1 MNNLPPPK
9 SVIKTGAGADLAFAV
24 VLLASYFAMF
34 SSLSTASPLEITL
47 MIILGIAYIAIG
59 IYGYGFCARSNS
71 FVLHMAYF
79 AAQIPLG
86 GWIVYLSKSSGFN
99 ALILLPL
106 AGHSA
111 MLLSQRWML
120 VANLAVLATYVITAG
135 QFLNG
140 WAGALNTLPTFLAG
154 QVFVVVF
161 VQMAL
166 DEEKARQESERLT
179 NELELVNQ
187 RLREYALQVEELAI
201 AKERNRLARE
211 IHDGLGH
218 SLTTIYMQIQ
228 AARAVIT
235 RNPAKAQEMMT
246 TAQNQTQEALVDVR
260 ASVAALR
267 TGQEDGLP
275 LPEKIRRL
283 VERESMAASG
293 LEFTLHG
300 EPCPL
305 SPQAELTVFRAA
317 QEGINNALKHA
328 QATSIRIRLDYS
340 QPERVKLTIQD
351 NGIGTNHFDGGFGLI
366 GLKERAILLDGDFRV
381 TSAHGEGFTL
391 EVEVPV

>member
-34 SSLSTASPLEITL
+34 SSLPTASPLEITL
-47 MIILGIAYIAIG
+47 MILLGIAYIATG
-59 IYGYGFCARSNS
+59 IYGYGYCARSNS
-71 FVLHMAYF
+71 LALHLAYF
-79 AAQIPLG
+79 AVQIPLG

-120 VANLAVLATYVITAG
+120 AANLAVLGTYIITAG
-135 QFLNG
+135 QFLDG
-140 WAGALNTLPTFLAG
+140 WGGVFNTLPTFLAG
-154 QVFVVVF
+154 QIFVIVF

-166 DEEKARQESERLT
+166 NEEKARQEVERLAS
-179 NELELVNQ
+179 ELALANQ

-218 SLTTIYMQIQ
+218 YLTTIHMQIQ
-228 AARAVIT
+228 AARAVIG
-235 RNPAKAQEMMT
+235 RNPVKAQEMLA
-246 TAQNQTQEALVDVR
+246 TAQTQTQEALVDVR

-267 TGQEDGLP
+267 VGQEDGLP
-275 LPEKIRRL
+275 LPEKIHKL
-283 VERESMAASG
+283 IEREG
-293 LEFTLHG
+293 LAPTGLAFTLSG

-305 SPQAELTVFRAA
+305 SPPAELTLFRAA

-328 QATSIRIRLDYS
+328 RASSIHILLDYS
-340 QPERVKLTIQD
+340 QPGWVKLTIQD
-351 NGIGTNHFDGGFGLI
+351 NGVGTDSFEGGFGLI
-366 GLKERAILLDGDFRV
+366 GLKERAVLLDGAFKV
-381 TSAHGEGFTL
+381 TSARGEGFTL